1 MKTDIEIAQGAK
13 IRPIV
18 EIAEKL
24 GIPQDELELYGK
36 YKAKIPLSLIDDE
49 LVKNAKLILVT
60 AITPT
65 PAGEGKTTTSIG
77 LAQALNRIGKKTTV
91 VLREPSLGPV
101 FGIKGG
107 AAGGG
112 YSQVIPM
119 EDINLHFT
127 GDMSAVEKANN
138 LLAALIDNNIQLNEG
153 NLGIDPRTINWK
165 RVMDMNERS
174 LRDIIIGLGGPSQG
188 VPRES
193 GFNITAASEVMA
205 TLCIAKDLMDLKERL
220 GDIFIGYTYKGKP
233 VFARDLKAQ
242 GAMTALLKE
251 AIKPNLVQTLEGT
264 PAIIHGGPFANIAQG
279 TNTIIATKMGID
291 DPSYPPPPRP
301 SRNSFNIN
309 PERPDHPVF
318 YGITR
323 AELRI
328 WSDYTR
334 WDETQK
340 GFPAIYPVTNGFIL
354 KNKPDIDKTAILA
367 NYSVGLEGIALAEI
381 FHGKGS
387 VLLSGFDLSNR
398 TAIDPIADRLLSN
411 MVQYMSGKYPHEKYI
426 YIDSPILWGEY
437 ETEKGL
443 LTGIYSGMMLN
454 SKPALFGSYENLPLI
469 LLRDGHLFGEKG
481 GGWNN
486 AAGKEYVPYGRR
498 MFGPYFHR
506 DFGGVPFPLDTAT
519 RIGEGTFWCQVPDGT
534 SEMETLVWNPAEED
548 LPISIKINV
557 EELISTTVGPG
568 EYKVLQTPVK
578 SNQTNLKVSLRGDR
592 RLVILQTSFN

>member
-1 MKTDIEIAQGAK
+1 MKTDIEIAQAAK

-49 LVKNAKLILVT
+49 RVKNAKLILVT

-107 AAGGG
+107 ATGGG

-193 GFNITAASEVMA
+193 GFYITAASEVMA
-205 TLCIAKDLMDLKERL
+205 ILCIAKDLMDLKKRL
-220 GDIFIGYTYKGKP
+220 GDIFVGYTYKKKP

-242 GAMTALLKE
+242 GAMAALLRD

-279 TNTIIATKMGID
+279 TNTIISTKMGLTFSDYVVTEAGFASELGAEKFFNIKSRFGNLHTDAVVIVVTVRALKYHGGLKLSEMHKEDLVALKNGFDNLNKHIENMKYYGFNPVISINKFDTDTEAEIDLLKEHCNSQNVLVALNEAWSKGGEGAIELANLIVKAANNCPDCLKPLYDLEWSFEKKIETIATKMYGA
-291 DPSYPPPPRP
+291 
-301 SRNSFNIN
+301 
-309 PERPDHPVF
+309 DHVE
-318 YGITR
+318 YTVLAKQQLKKIE
-323 AELRI
+323 ELGLGNLAVCI
-328 WSDYTR
+328 AK
-334 WDETQK
+334 TQK
-340 GFPAIYPVTNGFIL
+340 SLSDNEHKKGCPRGFTFKIREVELSSGAGFIVPIAGTIMRMPGL
-354 KNKPDIDKTAILA
+354 PTNPSAENIDIDKNGVIT
-367 NYSVGLEGIALAEI
+367 GL
-381 FHGKGS
+381 F
-387 VLLSGFDLSNR
+387 
-398 TAIDPIADRLLSN
+398 
-411 MVQYMSGKYPHEKYI
+411 
-426 YIDSPILWGEY
+426 
-437 ETEKGL
+437 
-443 LTGIYSGMMLN
+443 
-454 SKPALFGSYENLPLI
+454 
-469 LLRDGHLFGEKG
+469 
-481 GGWNN
+481 
-486 AAGKEYVPYGRR
+486 
-498 MFGPYFHR
+498 
-506 DFGGVPFPLDTAT
+506 
-519 RIGEGTFWCQVPDGT
+519 
-534 SEMETLVWNPAEED
+534 
-548 LPISIKINV
+548 
-557 EELISTTVGPG
+557 
-568 EYKVLQTPVK
+568 
-578 SNQTNLKVSLRGDR
+578 
-592 RLVILQTSFN
+592 